1 MIRIVSL
8 SAAMAA
14 FVLTP
19 AAMAEDPMEAE
30 LIEAAASAEA
40 DAEEFEPGKARLI
53 SFDGEQEFL
62 KASTRLRIWRADV
75 GYTLTVGTDGTVTK
89 CQLLEKFRRTYVKKR
104 LCQVLVAHHEFE
116 PAVDEADMPVESHYT
131 SRLVYLDMRD
141 KK

>member
-1 MIRIVSL
+1 MTRFVSL

-30 LIEAAASAEA
+30 VIEAAATTDDS
-40 DAEEFEPGKARLI
+40 EPGKARLI
-53 SFDGEQEFL
+53 RFDGEQEFL

-75 GYTLTVGTDGTVTK
+75 GYTLTVGADGTVTE
-89 CQLLEKFRRTYVKKR
+89 CELLEKFRRTYVKKR
-104 LCQVLVAHHEFE
+104 LCQILVAHHEFE
-116 PAVDEADMPVESHYT
+116 PARDAAEMPVESHYT
-131 SRLVYLDMRD
+131 SRLVYLDMRE